1 MPTSD
6 MIFSVIGVADYL
18 FLLLFIVATGII
30 TRRKAR
36 VRDRQ
41 APTEANKRGSWK
53 RPREFFRNISRCFS
67 KIARWCIRMKKLLSR
82 RVPVAKGAGTRFF
95 FVATCAS

>member
-18 FLLLFIVATGII
+18 FLLLFVVATGII

-36 VRDRQ
+36 AIDKQTSTRQ
-41 APTEANKRGSWK
+41 ANGPGE
-53 RPREFFRNISRCFS
+53 
-67 KIARWCIRMKKLLSR
+67 
-82 RVPVAKGAGTRFF
+82 KG
-95 FVATCAS
+95 